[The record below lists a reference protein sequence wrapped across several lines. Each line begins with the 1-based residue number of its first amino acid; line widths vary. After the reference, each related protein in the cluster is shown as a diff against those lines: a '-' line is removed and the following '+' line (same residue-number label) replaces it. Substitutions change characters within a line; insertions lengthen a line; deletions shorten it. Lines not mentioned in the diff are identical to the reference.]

1 MHLIME
7 HILPHVVSLGC
18 PALSAC
24 TSSMKRVKKKCVMH
38 SPLHLLWLQAQACAD
53 ALMEKVAQLNSRTL
67 DLISAR
73 CFFYYARVY
82 ELRGELAG
90 IRR

>member
-1 MHLIME
+1 
-7 HILPHVVSLGC
+7 
-18 PALSAC
+18 
-24 TSSMKRVKKKCVMH
+24 MH
-38 SPLHLLWLQAQACAD
+38 SLCFLLWLQAQDCAE
-53 ALMEKVAQLNSRTL
+53 ALMEKVGQLNSRTL

>member
-1 MHLIME
+1 M
-7 HILPHVVSLGC
+7 SLC
-18 PALSAC
+18 
-24 TSSMKRVKKKCVMH
+24 R
-38 SPLHLLWLQAQACAD
+38 LLWLQAQGCAE
-53 ALMEKVAQLNSRTL
+53 ALMEKLARLNSRTL